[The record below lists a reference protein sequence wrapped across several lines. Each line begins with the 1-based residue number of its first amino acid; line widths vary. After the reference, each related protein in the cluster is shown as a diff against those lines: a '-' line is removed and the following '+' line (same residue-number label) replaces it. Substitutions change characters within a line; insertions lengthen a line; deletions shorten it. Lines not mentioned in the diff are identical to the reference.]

1 MNFWHTVQNIHQIDS
16 PALLVYPNRVRQ
28 NIESAIQTAGNIN
41 RLRPHVKTHKMG
53 EIIRIH
59 VEEYG
64 ITKFKCATIAE
75 AEMIALNGGK
85 DVILAHQPTDTKI
98 PRLLRLMQTFPD
110 VKWRTIVDNEAT
122 ARKLNEV
129 CQAANLT
136 LNVLLDINNG
146 YHRSGIKANQTAFEL
161 YRLVTELSNLEM
173 GGLHV
178 YDGHVHHGNFEERKE
193 WAGRDFIEV
202 DMFFLYLKQEG
213 FEVPLIVAGGS
224 PTFPV
229 HAENFDVELSPGTYV
244 FWDAKYGGE
253 FPDMNFEPAALVMTR
268 IISVLDENR
277 VCVDLGH
284 KSIASENPLENR
296 VRFLNF
302 QVDKF
307 LVHSEEHLVLQSPH
321 AKTAKVGDVLYGV
334 PFHICPTVA
343 LHEEAAVVED
353 GEVREFWK
361 VVARKRK
368 ISI

>member
-1 MNFWHTVQNIHQIDS
+1 MTNWHIIQNIHQIDS
-16 PALLVYPNRVRQ
+16 PALLVYPNRVSQ
-28 NIESAIQTAGNIN
+28 NIESAIQTAGGID

-53 EIIRIH
+53 EVIRMH

-75 AEMIALNGGK
+75 AEMIALNGGQ

-98 PRLLRLMQTFPD
+98 PRLLKLMQVFPKI
-110 VKWRTIVDNEAT
+110 KWRTLVDNEAT
-122 ARKLNEV
+122 ARQLSKV
-129 CQAANLT
+129 CHAANLE

-146 YHRSGIKANQTAFEL
+146 YHRSGIKAGKTAIDL
-161 YRLVTELSNLEM
+161 YRLVTELPHLEI

-178 YDGHVHHGNFEERKE
+178 YDGHIHHGNFEERKD
-193 WAGRDFIEV
+193 WAEQDFVQVGE
-202 DMFFLYLKQEG
+202 FLDGLKKVG
-213 FEVPLIVAGGS
+213 LHVPLVVAGGS

-229 HAENFDVELSPGTYV
+229 HAENQAVELSPGTYV
-244 FWDAKYGGE
+244 FWDAGYGE
-253 FPDMNFEPAALVMTR
+253 AFPDMDFEPAALVMTR

-284 KSIASENPLENR
+284 KSIASENPIHNR

-302 QVDKF
+302 KVDKF
-307 LVHSEEHLVLQSPH
+307 LVHSEEHLVLQSPD
-321 AKTAKVGDVLYGV
+321 AKTAKVGDILYGV

-343 LHEEAAVVED
+343 LHEEAAIVEE
-353 GEVREFWK
+353 GEVTQFWE